1 MPKIGGK
8 LTSVG
13 GQEFGLD
20 VQATMIGQKELD
32 RNLKMM
38 TSAARR
44 SVVRSSLRKGL
55 RLTVK
60 AMRRLAPRGRFLRL
74 FKSIRT
80 ISQKTEGR
88 ELVRLGVGPTQRRHV
103 ARFLETGFDHVG
115 GKRISGR
122 PWMRPAWDSTKEQ
135 VFLVFAQDLGGSML
149 RFMKRIERKIKTGKV
164 TAGTRRFLKL

>member
-1 MPKIGGK
+1 MPSLGGK
-8 LTSVG
+8 LTSIG

-38 TSAARR
+38 TNAARR

-55 RLTVK
+55 RSTVK
-60 AMRRLAPRGRFLRL
+60 AMRRLAPRGKFLRI

-80 ISQKTEGR
+80 VSQKTEAG
-88 ELVRLGVGPTQRRHV
+88 ELVRLGVGPTNRRHI
-103 ARFLETGFDHVG
+103 ARFLETGTKFI
-115 GKRISGR
+115 KPR
-122 PWMRPAWDSTKEQ
+122 PWMRPAWDETKDD
-135 VFLVFAQDLGGSML
+135 VFLVFVQDLGGSML

-164 TAGTRRFLKL
+164 TAGTRKFLKL